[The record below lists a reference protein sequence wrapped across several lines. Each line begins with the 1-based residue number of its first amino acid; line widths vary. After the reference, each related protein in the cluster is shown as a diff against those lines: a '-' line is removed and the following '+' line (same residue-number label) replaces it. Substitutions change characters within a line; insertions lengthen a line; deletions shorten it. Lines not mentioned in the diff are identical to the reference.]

1 MSVGGW
7 GWGVAFIQILSGLW
21 PGRVSGWGWGC
32 DLDSVHSDTVGVV
45 AWVSQVWV
53 GLINDLLPPPTHTH
67 SLPSGSMIL
76 TESVQVISSSG

>member
-7 GWGVAFIQILSGLW
+7 GWGVAFIQTLSGLW

-53 GLINDLLPPPTHTH
+53 GLINNLLPPPT
-67 SLPSGSMIL
+67 PRA
-76 TESVQVISSSG
+76 V